1 MHDDPDCV
9 TFGQSEHASRH
20 ARERWPSDTR
30 AGRMVS
36 IARTRRAPLMPSEV
50 WAFVTAFSAY
60 SICTSLPEGLNVV
73 SEYEYADSPMPL
85 AAAARQRWAP
95 PRPQLDIAGNTL
107 RPTARQRAR
116 VALLPGAPS
125 VRWIRSVT
133 P

>member
-1 MHDDPDCV
+1 
-9 TFGQSEHASRH
+9 
-20 ARERWPSDTR
+20 
-30 AGRMVS
+30 MVS
-36 IARTRRAPLMPSEV
+36 IARGRRAPLMPSEV

-85 AAAARQRWAP
+85 AAAAHQRWAP

-116 VALLPGAPS
+116 VALLPGAPP
-125 VRWIRSVT
+125 VRWIRFVT

>member
-1 MHDDPDCV
+1 
-9 TFGQSEHASRH
+9 
-20 ARERWPSDTR
+20 
-30 AGRMVS
+30 MVS
-36 IARTRRAPLMPSEV
+36 IARGRRAPLMPSEV

-116 VALLPGAPS
+116 VALLPGAPPVCWLGVGCCALCV
-125 VRWIRSVT
+125 VRVGVFLCVPGELGIEA